1 MKSVLYKWTYT
12 PARFCLLTGNISNR
26 SGRFLVLFLFC
37 CHLVFQRT
45 EQQSDPSLHIKLVY
59 NSLAAHAIIFKT
71 SCSQM
76 DLFVL
81 PTSKLT
87 PSSLPLSFT
96 LKHLRL
102 GLDIFS
108 HSVWWCALLLPVSLG
123 LSYANKDWCLS
134 FTPDFVC
141 VVGGWGG
148 GAGQN

>member
-1 MKSVLYKWTYT
+1 M
-12 PARFCLLTGNISNR
+12 
-26 SGRFLVLFLFC
+26 FC

-71 SCSQM
+71 SCSQV
-76 DLFVL
+76 DLFVI

-108 HSVWWCALLLPVSLG
+108 YSVWWCALPLPVSLG
-123 LSYANKDWCLS
+123 LSYANKDGC
-134 FTPDFVC
+134 F
-141 VVGGWGG
+141 GGQDNIRAATSKEAESCKAEKSGRML
-148 GAGQN
+148 